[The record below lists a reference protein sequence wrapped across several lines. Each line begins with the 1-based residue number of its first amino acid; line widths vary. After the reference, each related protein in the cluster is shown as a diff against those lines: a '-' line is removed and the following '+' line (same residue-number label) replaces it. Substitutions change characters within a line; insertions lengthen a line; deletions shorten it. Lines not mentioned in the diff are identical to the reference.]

1 MHDSVLCP
9 RADQPRRKLEIGEIQ
24 VELYRRE
31 CRKLNV
37 TPVGA
42 FIRSPSSPVLNIR
55 HYSLGPGGALA
66 LSVPLTVSSEICDT
80 PPPPTPHP
88 QSHGEFVNMCGYGAV
103 RFPHGEKVHSYCCCC
118 VA

>member
-1 MHDSVLCP
+1 MRDSVLCP

-66 LSVPLTVSSEICDT
+66 LSVPLTVSSEICDIPT
-80 PPPPTPHP
+80 PPPTPTSSLTASSEICDTTTPPPHP
-88 QSHGEFVNMCGYGAV
+88 PLVS
-103 RFPHGEKVHSYCCCC
+103 R
-118 VA
+118 

>member
-66 LSVPLTVSSEICDT
+66 LSVPLTVSSSI
-80 PPPPTPHP
+80 
-88 QSHGEFVNMCGYGAV
+88 
-103 RFPHGEKVHSYCCCC
+103 C
-118 VA
+118 VATELSVSLMEKKFTAVAAVVLLNVLGCPLTY